1 MSDEREKDSNVQ
13 EFKLDSDCELRFEVE
28 SKNEKVT
35 LELKNGMAEIFGTEL
50 VKGKSYHFTTGAKIA
65 VFTWQ
70 GCTLEL
76 RGKIDVNYIAKET
89 PMPGW
94 VVSRDTDTML
104 DRCVGEQENW
114 SSSVQTLQRNI
125 IPRQGPLNS
134 PLFACTQPAPQI
146 MYLNVHAALEQL
158 RRSAE
163 AGNTRGPITM
173 VAGPTDVGKSTF
185 CRLLLNYAVR
195 MGRRPILVDLDVGQG
210 QISVPGTI
218 GALLVERPANVEEG
232 FSQQAPL
239 VYHYGHAS
247 AGSNLALYN
256 MLVSRLSEVVSER
269 MQANRKA
276 NASGVIINTCGWVK
290 GEGYKQLTH
299 IAQAFEIDLIV
310 VLDQE
315 RLYNELVR
323 DMPTF
328 VKVVFLPKSGGVV
341 ERSQGTRAEGRDGR
355 VREYFY
361 GLRTPLYPHS
371 FDVWFSDT
379 KIYKVGAPA
388 LPDSCMPLGMKA
400 EDNMTKLVAVSPGP
414 NLLHH
419 LLAVSF
425 AASTEED
432 VITTNVAGFIC
443 VFDPQRFQ
451 YYVKQQVW
459 NSQLGLV
466 KQLRNYLNK
475 EDECG
480 HGKAVYDR
488 IVPAVAT
495 TAQDSATLVGDTVH
509 GQSLVPA
516 RHSVRQHDNNTSNL
530 ARTSSVLFVVEVAQR
545 LDQFIKMEI
554 RKGKIN

>member
-70 GCTLEL
+70 GCTVEL

-89 PMPGW
+89 PM
-94 VVSRDTDTML
+94 
-104 DRCVGEQENW
+104 
-114 SSSVQTLQRNI
+114 
-125 IPRQGPLNS
+125 
-134 PLFACTQPAPQI
+134 I

-315 RLYNELVR
+315 RLYNELV
-323 DMPTF
+323 
-328 VKVVFLPKSGGVV
+328 V

-400 EDNMTKLVAVSPGP
+400 EDNMTKLVVVTPGP

-443 VFDPQRFQ
+443 VTNVDMERQCMTVLSP
-451 YYVKQQVW
+451 
-459 NSQLGLV
+459 
-466 KQLRNYLNK
+466 QLRPLPK
-475 EDECG
+475 TLLLLSE
-480 HGKAVYDR
+480 
-488 IVPAVAT
+488 I
-495 TAQDSATLVGDTVH
+495 QFMDSH
-509 GQSLVPA
+509 
-516 RHSVRQHDNNTSNL
+516 
-530 ARTSSVLFVVEVAQR
+530 
-545 LDQFIKMEI
+545 
-554 RKGKIN
+554 

>member
-1 MSDEREKDSNVQ
+1 MSIVMGFLRWYHRFTITPPVDLQMKV
-13 EFKLDSDCELRFEVE
+13 KLGKEQCQNARAG
-28 SKNEKVT
+28 
-35 LELKNGMAEIFGTEL
+35 LKSGMAEIFGTEL
-50 VKGKSYHFTTGAKIA
+50 VKGKNYVFTTGAKIA

-70 GCTLEL
+70 GCVVEL
-76 RGKIDVNYIAKET
+76 RGKTDVSYIAKET
-89 PMPGW
+89 PM
-94 VVSRDTDTML
+94 V
-104 DRCVGEQENW
+104 
-114 SSSVQTLQRNI
+114 
-125 IPRQGPLNS
+125 
-134 PLFACTQPAPQI
+134 

-163 AGNTRGPITM
+163 ADNSRGPITM
-173 VAGPTDVGKSTF
+173 VAGPTDVGKSTV

-195 MGRRPILVDLDVGQG
+195 MGRRPIFVDLDVGQG
-210 QISVPGTI
+210 QISIPGTI

-239 VYHYGHAS
+239 VYHYGHKS
-247 AGSNLALYN
+247 AGANVALYN

-269 MQANRKA
+269 MKANRKA
-276 NASGVIINTCGWVK
+276 NASGVLINTCGWVK
-290 GEGYKQLTH
+290 AEGYKQLTH
-299 IAQAFEIDLIV
+299 IAQAFEVDLII

-341 ERSQGTRAEGRDGR
+341 ERNQLTRADTRDGR

-379 KIYKVGAPA
+379 KIYKIGAPA

-400 EDNMTKLVAVSPGP
+400 EDNMTKLVAVTPGP

-425 AASTEED
+425 ASSVEED

-443 VFDPQRFQ
+443 VTNVDMERQCMTVLSP
-451 YYVKQQVW
+451 
-459 NSQLGLV
+459 
-466 KQLRNYLNK
+466 QLRPLPK
-475 EDECG
+475 TLLLLSE
-480 HGKAVYDR
+480 V
-488 IVPAVAT
+488 
-495 TAQDSATLVGDTVH
+495 QFMDSH
-509 GQSLVPA
+509 
-516 RHSVRQHDNNTSNL
+516 
-530 ARTSSVLFVVEVAQR
+530 
-545 LDQFIKMEI
+545 
-554 RKGKIN
+554 